1 MRSANERYRPSHS
14 DVDSASPRHSAS
26 PTPFPPSSENDDD
39 AQDGPTE
46 PQEFQGNYFGDY
58 TPMDF
63 ENYNEYDAA
72 NAIESDSEEVEGEW
86 ECDGVAREGDE
97 DGGAEE
103 DAEEEEDAMDYQE
116 EGSWEPPTQGDEGVG
131 VDMEEDT
138 FDVSDET
145 ALPPD
150 MRATQQRTQE
160 CLRAK
165 MFIIP
170 FPNPKAASPS
180 SAKEPSAYDHYQT
193 QADPEGENLYHPFT
207 TRLDWEIAR
216 WAKMRGPG
224 STAVTELL
232 AIKGVSLQF
241 ILH

>member
-1 MRSANERYRPSHS
+1 MRSADEHYCPSHS

-26 PTPFPPSSENDDD
+26 PTPFPPLSENDNN
-39 AQDGPTE
+39 AQDGPTK

-63 ENYNEYDAA
+63 KNYDGYDAA
-72 NAIESDSEEVEGEW
+72 NAIESDSEEAEGEQ
-86 ECDGVAREGDE
+86 EYDGVAREGDE

-103 DAEEEEDAMDYQE
+103 DAKEEEDAMNYQE
-116 EGSWEPPTQGDEGVG
+116 EGSWEPPTQGNEGVG

-138 FDVSDET
+138 FNVSDET
-145 ALPPD
+145 APPPD
-150 MRATQQRTQE
+150 VQAAQRCTQE
-160 CLRAK
+160 CLHAK

-180 SAKEPSAYDHYQT
+180 SVKEPSAYNHYQT

-207 TRLDWEIAR
+207 THLNWEIAC
-216 WAKMRGPG
+216 WAKMRSPG
-224 STAVTELL
+224 STVVTKLL
-232 AIKGVSLQF
+232 AIKGISLQF